1 MVSGCNE
8 VRRGDH
14 FHVRQPCIEQFWK
27 QCPFFLVTHK
37 SLVEAQTE
45 AAIAQ
50 NSVDQLRSGCGD
62 SVTVKCDEVTSRVV
76 AIAAL
81 PSAAVL
87 DAATAV

>member
-1 MVSGCNE
+1 M
-8 VRRGDH
+8 
-14 FHVRQPCIEQFWK
+14 
-27 QCPFFLVTHK
+27 PFYLVTHK
-37 SLVEAQTE
+37 SLVEAHTE
-45 AAIAQ
+45 AAVAQ

-87 DAATAV
+87 DAATADMTIDGMPSAPSVDRFSSDERCLS